1 MMESTG
7 RNLPSFLICWQ
18 EEINIAVNIREQ
30 LSRKCRKEI
39 TMNRIVLI
47 GRLTKEPELRATS
60 SGKDIVNFSIAVNKK
75 FKKEEADFFNVQAW
89 EGTARYVADYLG
101 KGRLVAID
109 GRLET
114 RSYEKEGRKIYI
126 TEVIAEQVT
135 ALDRARD
142 EAGAN
147 TSVNRASQPEP
158 SPAYSGGEYDPFGD
172 E

>member
-1 MMESTG
+1 
-7 RNLPSFLICWQ
+7 
-18 EEINIAVNIREQ
+18 
-30 LSRKCRKEI
+30 
-39 TMNRIVLI
+39 MNRIVLI
-47 GRLTKEPELRATS
+47 GRLTKEPELRTTS
-60 SGKDIVNFSIAVNKK
+60 NGKDIVNFSIAVNKK
-75 FKKEEADFFNVQAW
+75 FKKDEADFFSVQAW
-89 EGTARYVADYLG
+89 EGTARYVAEYLG

-114 RSYEKEGRKIYI
+114 RNYEKDGKKVYI
-126 TEVIAEQVT
+126 TEVIAEQVS

-158 SPAYSGGEYDPFGD
+158 SGAYGSGEYDPFGD

>member
-1 MMESTG
+1 
-7 RNLPSFLICWQ
+7 
-18 EEINIAVNIREQ
+18 
-30 LSRKCRKEI
+30 
-39 TMNRIVLI
+39 MNRIVLI
-47 GRLTKEPELRATS
+47 GRLTKEPELRTTS
-60 SGKDIVNFSIAVNKK
+60 NGKDIVNFSIAVNKK
-75 FKKEEADFFNVQAW
+75 FKREEADFFSVQAW
-89 EGTARYVADYLG
+89 ESTARYVAEYLG

-114 RSYEKEGRKIYI
+114 RSYEKDGKKIYI

-147 TSVNRASQPEP
+147 TSVNRVSQPKP
-158 SPAYSGGEYDPFGD
+158 SGAYSAGEYDPFGD